1 MRLRRALLAVASGI
15 CWTLAVVSG
24 ALAVGAF
31 VGSGQSCEQG
41 RARACSPPVGLLV
54 GGLIAAVALGVV
66 GSLIYKP
73 RPKPDREPKPW
84 EYRR

>member
-15 CWTLAVVSG
+15 CWTLALLAG

-31 VGSGQSCEQG
+31 VGSGQRCEQG
-41 RARACSPPVGLLV
+41 RARVCSPPIGLLV
-54 GGLIAAVALGVV
+54 GGLVVAVALAVV

-73 RPKPDREPKPW
+73 KPRPDRVPKPW
-84 EYRR
+84 EYRS